1 MRSRSAFEAAKKSS
15 PAGDNG
21 HCSKRDFLPNK
32 HAMIPILERFIHV
45 AAPFRPRSPA
55 DVFALRLAH
64 KLGDAAAA
72 QHYAMLVASH
82 SESHLLVAFR
92 RTVKSGQHS
101 SLGRRF
107 HMELERAHSDGQ
119 NGDATKLLAVR
130 VERRSVAAA
139 IFHGGQL
146 EYTQVRQLSSSR
158 EKALTSAVGFINWIG
173 SCFELESAAL
183 EAIDIGE
190 EFHRRA
196 LYEAVQQ
203 ALRDQALPIWTI
215 PKQDLLAAYG
225 SPALKGRK
233 EIREVIAT
241 IWPVLAEANAKV
253 LIQDAA
259 ALGLY
264 VQIERQFLINESSS

>member
-1 MRSRSAFEAAKKSS
+1 MT
-15 PAGDNG
+15 
-21 HCSKRDFLPNK
+21 
-32 HAMIPILERFIHV
+32 PILERFIQV

-64 KLGDAAAA
+64 KLGDAVAA
-72 QHYAMLVASH
+72 QHYAMLVGSY

-92 RTVKSGQHS
+92 RTVKSGQRS
-101 SLGRRF
+101 NLGRRF
-107 HMELERAHSDGQ
+107 HMELERVHSDGQ
-119 NGDATKLLAVR
+119 NGYGTKLLAVR

-139 IFHGGQL
+139 VFQGGQL

-183 EAIDIGE
+183 EATELAE
-190 EFHRRA
+190 EFQRRA
-196 LYEAVQQ
+196 LHEAVQQ

-225 SPALKGRK
+225 SPALKSRK

-241 IWPVLAEANAKV
+241 IWPVLAGTNAKV
-253 LIQDAA
+253 FIQDAA

-264 VQIERQFLINESSS
+264 VQTERLFIT